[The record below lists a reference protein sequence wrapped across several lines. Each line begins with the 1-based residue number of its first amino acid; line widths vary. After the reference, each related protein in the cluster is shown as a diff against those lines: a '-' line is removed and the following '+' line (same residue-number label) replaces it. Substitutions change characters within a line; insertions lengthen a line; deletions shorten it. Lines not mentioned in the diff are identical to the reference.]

1 MRRRRAIQSILGL
14 PALTALEVTA
24 PAGPPP
30 QQADDL
36 PKLATLAGDAVGD
49 TTSKYFSPPEMAA
62 LARLGD
68 LLVPAT
74 GGRPGASQAKAAE
87 FLDFLISQS
96 PPERQKLYKQGLDK
110 LQSEAQRRHGKW
122 FEALT
127 AHDAEALLVPLK
139 EPWTYAAPADPFA
152 RFLRAAKED
161 LIAATMNSREFAEAQ
176 SARGGRASG
185 MGTYWLPV
193 D

>member
-14 PALTALEVTA
+14 PALTAFEGAA
-24 PAGPPP
+24 PARPLP
-30 QQADDL
+30 QQADEI
-36 PKLATLAGDAVGD
+36 PKLTTVAGDAVGD
-49 TTSKYFSPPEMAA
+49 TTAKFFSPPEMAA
-62 LARLGD
+62 LLRLGD

-74 GGRPGASQAKAAE
+74 GGRPGASQAKAGG

-96 PPERQKLYKQGLDK
+96 PADRQKLYRQGLDK
-110 LQSEAQRRHGKW
+110 LQSEAQRRSGKW
-122 FEALT
+122 FEALS
-127 AHDAEALLVPLK
+127 AHEAEPLLAPLK

-161 LIAATMNSREFAEAQ
+161 LIAATLNSREFSEAQ
-176 SARGGRASG
+176 AARGGRAPG